1 MCILG
6 GWGVIPI
13 CSFSNWFSR
22 LNEVLAKHNEV
33 ETPDVPE
40 FHMEEGSQ
48 KFGDTKITKSIYNL

>member
-1 MCILG
+1 M
-6 GWGVIPI
+6 IPI

-22 LNEVLAKHNEV
+22 LNEVSAKHYV

-48 KFGDTKITKSIYNL
+48 RFGDTKITKSIYNL